1 MKSTFIHSV
10 ELMRVRLALED
21 MRGRITEGI
30 TSLGKNVKEVTA
42 SEDVVLFVWIVLVSY
57 LVYTG
62 YCKFGECGKIIGL
75 YKQLRF

>member
-10 ELMRVRLALED
+10 ELMRVRLVLED
-21 MRGRITEGI
+21 IRGRVTAEI
-30 TSLGKNVKEVTA
+30 TSLYKNVKEATA

>member
-10 ELMRVRLALED
+10 ELMRVRLTLED
-21 MRGRITEGI
+21 IRGRITEGI
-30 TSLGKNVKEVTA
+30 TSLYKNIKEATA
-42 SEDVVLFVWIVLVSY
+42 TEDVVLFVWIVLVSY

-62 YCKFGECGKIIGL
+62 YCKFCECGKIIGL